1 MLHPRVGRLFSSGG
15 MGHDG
20 DPVAASE
27 LDRIRGVHVN
37 IGEDPQHLLHRRGV
51 SNPAI
56 DRLCVPCD
64 VGDHVGVM
72 YRIDGL
78 RSRGR

>member
-1 MLHPRVGRLFSSGG
+1 
-15 MGHDG
+15 
-20 DPVAASE
+20 
-27 LDRIRGVHVN
+27 VN

-64 VGDHVGVM
+64 MGDYVGMM
-72 YRIDGL
+72 YPIDSL